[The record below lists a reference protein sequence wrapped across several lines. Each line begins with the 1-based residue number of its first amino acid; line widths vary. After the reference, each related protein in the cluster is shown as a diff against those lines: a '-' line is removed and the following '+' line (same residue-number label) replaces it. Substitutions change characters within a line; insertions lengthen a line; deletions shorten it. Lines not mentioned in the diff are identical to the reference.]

1 MIWSSIWVQKHVGEQ
16 SGEEA
21 LIPLGKRSVRSD
33 QEIDATDVTPAK
45 WQDRDKTEVSLTST
59 PPLKRNVIAD
69 IITQAELEHLTLVL
83 HPESTL
89 VAVRESLIGDAVTGD
104 GGEASNSSSPTEGH
118 TKKVI
123 HNGKFYKVS
132 DREPLSIT
140 SALSKDM
147 FRAILATLGLLAT
160 PLSSTSEKRR
170 SLVKDLEDLIEHD
183 FRCVANEERETALRE
198 QRYMNYTHKK
208 NSLEQDNSHD
218 NEIGDDVGEAKAALT
233 RPSDGEGTFQ
243 HRKHSV
249 FENSRNCK
257 NERRHGRQLHST
269 DIEGKENVR
278 YLTQV
283 EDAGQLEDEESSQ
296 NGDRDSVTVDT
307 ATTGEVPSSDLDGTF
322 HVNLPRDF

>member
-1 MIWSSIWVQKHVGEQ
+1 M
-16 SGEEA
+16 
-21 LIPLGKRSVRSD
+21 KR
-33 QEIDATDVTPAK
+33 K
-45 WQDRDKTEVSLTST
+45 
-59 PPLKRNVIAD
+59 VIAG
-69 IITQAELEHLTLVL
+69 IITQAELEHLTIIL

-89 VAVRESLIGDAVTGD
+89 VAVRESLVGDAVTGD
-104 GGEASNSSSPTEGH
+104 GGEASNSSSLTEGH

-140 SALSKDM
+140 SALSKDV

-170 SLVKDLEDLIEHD
+170 SLVKDLEDLIEYD
-183 FRCVANEERETALRE
+183 FRYVANEERETALRE
-198 QRYMNYTHKK
+198 QGYMNYTHKK
-208 NSLEQDNSHD
+208 NRLEQDNSHD
-218 NEIGDDVGEAKAALT
+218 NEIGDDVGEAKGAST
-233 RPSDGEGTFQ
+233 RSSDGEGTFQ

-269 DIEGKENVR
+269 DIEGEENVR

-283 EDAGQLEDEESSQ
+283 EDVGLLED
-296 NGDRDSVTVDT
+296 
-307 ATTGEVPSSDLDGTF
+307 
-322 HVNLPRDF
+322 